1 MIKKVVSLFL
11 IFFLFTI
18 VRAAPGNDNN
28 NVNNDGIV
36 HVLSKNID
44 VKNLQGTFYEI
55 ATNAS
60 DKIFP
65 GLACRCTKYELSGL
79 KRDGNLGYVLINFS
93 CARNFIFG
101 EKKSEMTFKLILNKP
116 LDENT
121 TTVEEFNAS
130 IYLVQGNQQILLN
143 GNINIIYAE
152 LNEQNEF
159 EHLILGGQKSIEP
172 MIIMSKYRTV
182 LLDTYN
188 KLINSLYLAGYEPSL
203 LTWPFIIQTDQTF
216 CD

>member
-1 MIKKVVSLFL
+1 MFKKAVSLFF

-18 VRAAPGNDNN
+18 IRASPGNDNN
-28 NVNNDGIV
+28 NVNNDGVV

-65 GLACRCTKYELSGL
+65 GLACRCTKYEFSGL

-121 TTVEEFNAS
+121 TTYKE
-130 IYLVQGNQQILLN
+130 
-143 GNINIIYAE
+143 IN
-152 LNEQNEF
+152 
-159 EHLILGGQKSIEP
+159 
-172 MIIMSKYRTV
+172 KY
-182 LLDTYN
+182 Y
-188 KLINSLYLAGYEPSL
+188 
-203 LTWPFIIQTDQTF
+203 
-216 CD
+216 